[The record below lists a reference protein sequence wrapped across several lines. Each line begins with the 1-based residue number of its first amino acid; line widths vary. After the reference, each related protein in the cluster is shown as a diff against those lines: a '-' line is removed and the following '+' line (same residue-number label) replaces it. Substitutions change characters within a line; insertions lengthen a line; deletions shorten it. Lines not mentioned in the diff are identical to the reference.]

1 VTQDFNQCV
10 RELSI
15 EELAE
20 SMEVE
25 GKGKEKLVAA
35 NDSFDA
41 DDANEDLEKFEGYN
55 SEAEAAELSPDFV
68 VVLRA

>member
-1 VTQDFNQCV
+1 VVTQDFNQCV

-15 EELAE
+15 ADP
-20 SMEVE
+20 MEVE

-41 DDANEDLEKFEGYN
+41 NDTNDDLEKFDGYY
-55 SEAEAAELSPDFV
+55 SEAEAAEGS
-68 VVLRA
+68 